1 MEVFLESFSGLSMG
15 RLICN
20 IWVFLVPGT
29 LVVLRPVSS
38 PVTQAHPTEVM
49 LAVVALHVITTTVL
63 LDTNITLGAVPG
75 VGRDVVRC
83 LGVVSTLRQ
92 PPANSL
98 AVRWSVVTVS
108 ALEAESGLAGRAHA
122 VLGDRLGCFD
132 HNVAVW
138 TGTKPQVGV
147 APNII
152 YEAEVF
158 ISLPYGDIL
167 DLPQDQVLL
176 H

>member
-1 MEVFLESFSGLSMG
+1 MNSVISRCLFL
-15 RLICN
+15 
-20 IWVFLVPGT
+20 PGT

-63 LDTNITLGAVPG
+63 LDTNITLGAVLG

-98 AVRWSVVTVS
+98 AV
-108 ALEAESGLAGRAHA
+108 
-122 VLGDRLGCFD
+122 F
-132 HNVAVW
+132 
-138 TGTKPQVGV
+138 K
-147 APNII
+147 
-152 YEAEVF
+152 
-158 ISLPYGDIL
+158 
-167 DLPQDQVLL
+167 
-176 H
+176 